1 MNKNST
7 HNLKYFFIKLFSI
20 TIAVILVLNLSYNL
34 FLADK
39 IESITRILELSNKE
53 NLKVTK
59 DKIRKEI
66 NEGLKKDNILNNEDA
81 ELIYKF
87 YIKIKKEI
95 NSVAK
100 N

>member
-34 FLADK
+34 FLAEK

>member
-7 HNLKYFFIKLFSI
+7 YSLKYFFIKLFSI
-20 TIAVILVLNLSYNL
+20 TIAIILVLNLSYNL
-34 FLADK
+34 FLAEK
-39 IESITRILELSNKE
+39 IESITRILELSSKE
-53 NLKVTK
+53 NLEVTK

-66 NEGLKKDNILNNEDA
+66 NDGLQKDNILNNEDA

>member
-1 MNKNST
+1 MNKNSPYS
-7 HNLKYFFIKLFSI
+7 LKYFFIKLFSI
-20 TIAVILVLNLSYNL
+20 TIAIILVLNLSYNL
-34 FLADK
+34 FLAEK
-39 IESITRILELSNKE
+39 IESITRLLELSSKE

-66 NEGLKKDNILNNEDA
+66 NDGLKKDNILNNEDA

-87 YIKIKKEI
+87 YTKIKKEI